1 MHLARVSRLSLWA
14 PTFTQFSTIRV
25 TCRLPTCYLKYTTP
39 LTSESPVFA
48 RLKGYDKVSS
58 GLDRKVFAA
67 VVIVIFLFSTPALL
81 TPVTGHFT
89 VGVNSPVPR
98 FRANDYDRHVSGPIG
113 YVWPGGAFSFLTGGV
128 SPGTAWAGTP
138 ASIPGY
144 QTPYPGHNPPNAP
157 LSWYQLEG
165 TAYAPFGSILTS
177 TDDQAN
183 VGDLVFALNFTC
195 NGVGLLPES
204 ICFNGFDFVGS
215 PPQGDES
222 NPPIKPE
229 VLLGPGGPARL
240 NFTAVYIYLP
250 PEFDL
255 SRLVD
260 NPGLVSTSWTNN
272 LEDYSVYKVNQW
284 DAWAPGWWLLR
295 IGAPIH
301 WWGPEHNFAEWW
313 YVRLNQ
319 VIAPKI
325 AGRYFFKI
333 FLESGRDFSMHWP
346 GGFANGCTF
355 GAPALCLT
363 TINDDGFAS
372 LGGGGRTPMGA
383 SAVTVPVQNW
393 PVLLVKGEIDPAI
406 VTGTLRYG
414 TFNTTIYGR
423 AIDLPGRVRLV
434 GNAIDPYDPKRP
446 VLARKVEARGYFNAS
461 ARGHFEVEG
470 VAPGVYD
477 ILASAAGYPEQL
489 IASKVT
495 LLPGQSFH
503 VDGYLQPGA
512 VVHGQVFS
520 KHNFGE
526 EPWPATAFKCRIQV
540 QFDTNVPEIHIAPC
554 KPPFNVASV
563 TFPATASELAGC
575 IAFGCT
581 VLSVLDVW
589 ADGARPVYI
598 ELYNKNDYKDSS
610 VVAYSPLNLTHSP
623 WMAYDWR
630 RLAAGPSPR
639 RVAFD
644 WESNAAGPGGAISY
658 YQNTGAPPYA
668 NAPGFP
674 TQCGSVTTAGATS
687 SLGAGS
693 IVDPCGVHNGVGPAQ
708 FWWVDSAGLFT
719 NGGGPNSFIW
729 RFGVKG
735 VYGAPTEID
744 GHVPQPLAAWVNG
757 LTPGRYWVRVWV
769 NGYVQT
775 KADGVT
781 LDEYFFDVAAN
792 EWAGDIFTP
801 VDLRKSSKIV
811 KTVHFHNLPGELID
825 QPICVRGTDAH
836 SSCNFPFLDKGNR
849 YLIAEARD
857 LDGNLRGFN
866 FTFVGQ
872 SASSATIIIN
882 GFGMEGG
889 MPTPGSG
896 PGNIAPCT
904 NVELNPGPNQPPY
917 RINPNADCESP
928 WVVGFGFGF
937 KYSLFAMQGI
947 RDYGLLAGTY
957 KVYVYMRG
965 YVQQEFESVTLT
977 LSGSDAFIS
986 NHMYRGARFNITLFS
1001 IDFERPRVQRPWE
1014 FPGARLRVYFF
1025 DSAGRNVNY
1034 VGVGRGP
1041 AFGRPADPRRQPLAC
1056 FPASSFGFSSKQCSS
1071 NDATSDPTGTT
1082 IQIVHWDGWFIAD
1095 SFGHETQDLFASL
1108 DGLFIP
1114 LFLSGFF
1121 FPCATASC
1129 EGTFNLIPVQWLAN
1143 DGDGFLYNP
1152 SYYRLDKSANYRTRL
1167 ALETDTYSVYGYTY
1181 GYVQK
1186 KDFTFYT
1193 TKGQIGDI
1201 KLNLMQGVNITL
1213 DIKFKREN
1221 VFVNTPFNMSMRVR
1235 VFNEQGLLVGALSTS
1250 NPNTYT
1256 NTPYTFDLNTGAPT
1270 YTGRMFGWTGSREN
1284 ALFTE
1289 GNIDLWLLGTLVTDL
1304 EYRPTGNGGGFY
1316 VDPGCGGTIGYLS
1329 TGAPLASNMCTS
1341 VLQGLNSANG
1351 PGLVDPAV
1359 ASDGFLFHW
1368 PGGGY
1373 LGLTLANSGGW
1384 SLPGGTLGPA
1394 GYYAFD
1400 SNTVSPNVVN
1410 YYKMGFG
1417 ARVANAPCALG
1428 LGIPF
1433 CLFNAAT
1440 PTTWVAAGVDQ
1451 LRVNMAGIMDR
1462 YDPLGPL
1469 GSGKLKFAIPKIS
1482 AFMYGIDGYPNYQG
1496 EWTIEVDF
1504 TPLYPSPRFDCT
1516 GAGSLGAG
1524 LPCAN
1529 NWWPVEGL
1537 LTGDSFHVIPGAGFG
1552 KTGDSLAGNHLGP
1565 FTQRAIWRV
1574 PNAHL
1579 AAEASVIFEVDKLGF
1594 ISGQVFGF
1602 TWSDELRTQSW
1613 TVLQAVSADGKQ
1625 TFNIYSFDSLYSMYL
1640 PAGTWKFTVYTWS
1653 PSKNQGFKT
1662 ITNTV
1667 VISNGQITFGVNY
1680 YLERSNIPIP
1690 EFTTTALL
1698 AFAALLSSMY
1708 IVRKHAKR
1716 KQ

>member
-1 MHLARVSRLSLWA
+1 MAEYAYFVMVCSK
-14 PTFTQFSTIRV
+14 I
-25 TCRLPTCYLKYTTP
+25 
-39 LTSESPVFA
+39 
-48 RLKGYDKVSS
+48 KGETENLNKK
-58 GLDRKVFAA
+58 LFAA
-67 VVIVIFLFSTPALL
+67 LIIVIFLSSTPALF
-81 TPVTGHFT
+81 TDVTGHFT
-89 VGVNSPVPR
+89 VGINTPVPR
-98 FRANDYDRHVSGPIG
+98 FRVNDYDPHVSGPIG

-128 SPGTAWAGTP
+128 SPGTAWGGSP
-138 ASIPGY
+138 AAIPGY

-177 TDDQAN
+177 TDDQSN
-183 VGDLVFALNFTC
+183 VGDLIFGLNFTC
-195 NGVGLLPES
+195 NGIGALPAA
-204 ICFNGFDFVGS
+204 IC
-215 PPQGDES
+215 
-222 NPPIKPE
+222 
-229 VLLGPGGPARL
+229 PGATGARL

-255 SRLVD
+255 SRIVD
-260 NPGLVSTSWTNN
+260 NPGLVQTSWTNR
-272 LEDYSVYKVNQW
+272 LADYYLYQVNQW
-284 DAWAPGWWLLR
+284 DAWAPNWWVLR
-295 IGAPIH
+295 IGCCIS
-301 WWGPEHNFAEWW
+301 WWGPEHNYAEWW

-325 AGRYFFKI
+325 AGRYFFKV
-333 FLESGRDFSMHWP
+333 FLESHTSEAMHWP
-346 GGFANGCTF
+346 GGY
-355 GAPALCLT
+355 APAVAAENFDGAASTGTATSLT
-363 TINDDGFAS
+363 
-372 LGGGGRTPMGA
+372 GGGRTPMGA
-383 SAVTVPVQNW
+383 TAMTVPVQNW

-414 TFNTTIYGR
+414 TYNTTIYGR

-495 LLPGQSFH
+495 ILAGQSFH
-503 VDGYLQPGA
+503 IDGYLQPGA

-526 EPWPATAFKCRIQV
+526 EPWPATVCGTAPFPFPV
-540 QFDTNVPEIHIAPC
+540 VPCDGSGGA
-554 KPPFNVASV
+554 VAAAIG
-563 TFPATASELAGC
+563 P
-575 IAFGCT
+575 
-581 VLSVLDVW
+581 
-589 ADGARPVYI
+589 RPVYI

-630 RLAAGPSPR
+630 RLTLGPTPR

-644 WESNAAGPGGAISY
+644 WESNAAGPGGAIAY
-658 YQNTGAPPYA
+658 YQNTAP
-668 NAPGFP
+668 NAFGFP
-674 TQCGSVTTAGATS
+674 TQCGSVTVAANPSASTFPGGA
-687 SLGAGS
+687 
-693 IVDPCGVHNGVGPAQ
+693 IIDPCGVHNGVGPAQ
-708 FWWVDSAGLFT
+708 YWWVDGAGAFT

-735 VYGAPTEID
+735 VYGAPTDID
-744 GHVPQPLAAWVNG
+744 GHVPQPLAAYVNG
-757 LTPGRYWVRVWV
+757 LTAGRYWVRVWI

-781 LDEYFFDVAAN
+781 LDEFFFDVAKG

-825 QPICVRGTDAH
+825 QPICLVNTDAH
-836 SSCNFPFLDKGNR
+836 PAGGCSSPFLDRGAR

-857 LDGNLRGFN
+857 LDGNLKGYN
-866 FTFVGQ
+866 FTFVPQ
-872 SASSATIIIN
+872 SATSATIIIN

-889 MPTPGSG
+889 APTFGTPTGFFTG
-896 PGNIAPCT
+896 DLAPCAIAT
-904 NVELNPGPNQPPY
+904 VNPGPNQPPY
-917 RINPNADCESP
+917 TINPNGNCASP
-928 WVVGFGFGF
+928 WFGGAGLGNNF

-947 RDYGLLAGTY
+947 RDYGLTAGTY
-957 KVYVYMRG
+957 KIYVYMRG
-965 YVQQEFESVTLT
+965 YVQQEFESVTVT

-1014 FPGARLRVYFF
+1014 FPDARFRVYFF
-1025 DSAGRNVNY
+1025 NSAGASVSY
-1034 VGVGRGP
+1034 VGIGAGAISGARGS
-1041 AFGRPADPRRQPLAC
+1041 DPRRQPLAC
-1056 FPASSFGFSSKQCSS
+1056 FTTNGQTCTTITGLPNPA
-1071 NDATSDPTGTT
+1071 ATSDPTGT
-1082 IQIVHWDGWFIAD
+1082 IIKIAQWDGYFGLE
-1095 SFGHETQDLFASL
+1095 SFGHETEDTLASA
-1108 DGLFIP
+1108 DGDITHDIL
-1114 LFLSGFF
+1114 
-1121 FPCATASC
+1121 
-1129 EGTFNLIPVQWLAN
+1129 PVQWLAN
-1143 DGDGFLYNP
+1143 DGDGFLYFFG
-1152 SYYRLDKSANYRTRL
+1152 YYRLGRTTNYRTRL
-1167 ALETDTYSVYGYTY
+1167 ALETDTYSAYGYTY

-1186 KDFTFYT
+1186 KDFVFFAQ
-1193 TKGQIGDI
+1193 KGQVGDI

-1221 VFVNTPFNMSMRVR
+1221 VFINTPFNMSMRVR
-1235 VFNEQGLLVGALSTS
+1235 VFNEQGLLVGDLSS
-1250 NPNTYT
+1250 SFPNAVT
-1256 NTPYTFDLNTGAPT
+1256 NRAYVTDADTGALT
-1270 YTGRMFGWTGSREN
+1270 YTGRQFGWTGSREN
-1284 ALFTE
+1284 P
-1289 GNIDLWLLGTLVTDL
+1289 IGTGTA
-1304 EYRPTGNGGGFY
+1304 GGFY
-1316 VDPGCGGTIGYLS
+1316 VDPGCGGQIVHP
-1329 TGAPLASNMCTS
+1329 ANPAEMICTS
-1341 VLQGLNSANG
+1341 ALAGLNSFLG

-1359 ASDGFLFHW
+1359 ASDSFLFHW
-1368 PGGGY
+1368 PGGVYPG
-1373 LGLTLANSGGW
+1373 SGTTQFPW
-1384 SLPGGTLGPA
+1384 PGTA

-1400 SNTVSPNVVN
+1400 SNTITAGWVN
-1410 YYKMGFG
+1410 SYRMGFG
-1417 ARVANAPCALG
+1417 ARSTGDGFTVTRSW
-1428 LGIPF
+1428 I
-1433 CLFNAAT
+1433 
-1440 PTTWVAAGVDQ
+1440 AAGLDQ
-1451 LRVNMAGIMDR
+1451 LRINVAGIMDR
-1462 YDPLGPL
+1462 FDPLGPN

-1504 TPLYPSPRFDCT
+1504 TPLYPSPSFNCLVP
-1516 GAGSLGAG
+1516 GLG
-1524 LPCAN
+1524 LPCAS

-1552 KTGDSLAGNHLGP
+1552 KTGDSLAGNHVGP
-1565 FTQRAIWRV
+1565 FGQRAVWRV

-1625 TFNIYSFDSLYSMYL
+1625 TFNYYTFDSFYGFYL
-1640 PAGTWKFTVYTWS
+1640 PAGTWKFSVYTWS
-1653 PSKNQGFKT
+1653 PSRNQGFRT

-1667 VISNGQITFGVNY
+1667 VVSSGQITVGVNY

-1690 EFTTTALL
+1690 EFATTAII
-1698 AFAALLSSMY
+1698 AFLALLSSLY
-1708 IVRKHAKR
+1708 ITRKRAKR

>member
-1 MHLARVSRLSLWA
+1 MNKKL
-14 PTFTQFSTIRV
+14 
-25 TCRLPTCYLKYTTP
+25 
-39 LTSESPVFA
+39 
-48 RLKGYDKVSS
+48 
-58 GLDRKVFAA
+58 FAA
-67 VVIVIFLFSTPALL
+67 LIIVIFISSTPALF
-81 TPVTGHFT
+81 TDVTGHFT
-89 VGVNSPVPR
+89 VGTNTPVPR

-113 YVWPGGAFSFLTGGV
+113 YVWPGGAFSFLTGAV

-183 VGDLVFALNFTC
+183 VGDLVFGLNFTC
-195 NGVGLLPES
+195 NGIGTLGTPLNGGGSTVCGGSVIPTIGTAPNDDQPQQVGISVPA
-204 ICFNGFDFVGS
+204 
-215 PPQGDES
+215 
-222 NPPIKPE
+222 
-229 VLLGPGGPARL
+229 ARL

-260 NPGLVSTSWTNN
+260 NPGLISTSWTNRVV
-272 LEDYSVYKVNQW
+272 DYYLYQVNQW
-284 DAWAPGWWLLR
+284 DAWAPNWWVLR
-295 IGAPIH
+295 IGCCIN
-301 WWGPEHNFAEWW
+301 WWGPEHNFAEWY

-325 AGRYFFKI
+325 AGRYFFKV
-333 FLESGRDFSMHWP
+333 FLESHASEAMHWP
-346 GGFANGCTF
+346 GGFA
-355 GAPALCLT
+355 PAAAGE
-363 TINDDGFAS
+363 NFDGVAS
-372 LGGGGRTPMGA
+372 TQGGGRTPTGA
-383 SAVTVPVQNW
+383 TAMTVPVQNW

-489 IASKVT
+489 LASKVT
-495 LLPGQSFH
+495 ILAGQSFH
-503 VDGYLQPGA
+503 IDGYLQPGA

-526 EPWPATAFKCRIQV
+526 EPWPATRNNCFDPVTGAFTFGTTTLCPVGQ
-540 QFDTNVPEIHIAPC
+540 Q
-554 KPPFNVASV
+554 PF
-563 TFPATASELAGC
+563 ATA
-575 IAFGCT
+575 
-581 VLSVLDVW
+581 
-589 ADGARPVYI
+589 GARPVYI

-623 WMAYDWR
+623 WMAYDWP
-630 RLAAGPSPR
+630 RLQFAPNPR

-658 YQNTGAPPYA
+658 YQNTVP
-668 NAPGFP
+668 NALGYPN
-674 TQCGSVTTAGATS
+674 QCGSLAVVPSAPTTS
-687 SLGAGS
+687 SLAGGS
-693 IVDPCGVHNGVGPAQ
+693 LIDPCGVNNGVGPAQ
-708 FWWVDSAGLFT
+708 FWWVDNIGQFT
-719 NGGGPNSFIW
+719 NGGGPNSFIY

-744 GHVPQPLAAWVNG
+744 GHVPQALAAWVNG
-757 LTPGRYWVRVWV
+757 LTPGRYWVRVWI

-781 LDEYFFDVAAN
+781 LDEFFFDVAKD

-801 VDLRKSSKIV
+801 TDLRKSSKIV
-811 KTVHFHNLPGELID
+811 KTVHFHNLPGELVD
-825 QPICVRGTDAH
+825 QPICVPGTDAH
-836 SSCNFPFLDKGNR
+836 PAGTGCDTPFLDSGSR

-857 LDGNLRGFN
+857 LDGNLKGFN
-866 FTFVGQ
+866 FTFVPQ
-872 SASSATIIIN
+872 DASSAQIVIN
-882 GFGMEGG
+882 GFGMAGG
-889 MPTPGSG
+889 MPTGIFG
-896 PGNIAPCT
+896 LLGNPAFCSIVA
-904 NVELNPGPNQPPY
+904 VNPGPNQPPFTVNMNGFCA
-917 RINPNADCESP
+917 NPSATFFPPFFFATSGGGITAIHGTLN
-928 WVVGFGFGF
+928 
-937 KYSLFAMQGI
+937 KYSLLAMQGI
-947 RDYGLLAGTY
+947 RDYGLTAGTY
-957 KVYVYMRG
+957 KIYVYMRG

-1014 FPGARLRVYFF
+1014 FPAARFRVYFF
-1025 DSAGRNVNY
+1025 NSAGASVNY
-1034 VGVGRGP
+1034 VGIGAGAVVGGARGS
-1041 AFGRPADPRRQPLAC
+1041 DPRRQPLAC
-1056 FPASSFGFSSKQCSS
+1056 NSVAVGSVVPDGVGGSICTRRGTIGAYFANTRQ
-1071 NDATSDPTGTT
+1071 TSDPTGTI
-1082 IQIVHWDGWFIAD
+1082 IQIVQWDGWFLVE
-1095 SFGHETQDLFASL
+1095 SSGHESEDLFAAL
-1108 DGLFIP
+1108 DGD
-1114 LFLSGFF
+1114 
-1121 FPCATASC
+1121 ATHD
-1129 EGTFNLIPVQWLAN
+1129 LLPVQWLFN
-1143 DGDGFLYNP
+1143 DGDGFLYTA
-1152 SYYRLDKSANYRTRL
+1152 SFYRLGRATNYRTRL
-1167 ALETDTYSVYGYTY
+1167 ALETDTYSAYGYTY

-1186 KDFTFYT
+1186 KDFVFFAQ
-1193 TKGQIGDI
+1193 KGQVGDI

-1221 VFVNTPFNMSMRVR
+1221 VFINTPFNMSMRVR

-1250 NPNTYT
+1250 FPNSAT
-1256 NTPYTFDLNTGAPT
+1256 NSAYVRDIDTGSTAT
-1270 YTGRMFGWTGSREN
+1270 RALVYTGRQFGWTGSREN
-1284 ALFTE
+1284 P
-1289 GNIDLWLLGTLVTDL
+1289 IGTGTA
-1304 EYRPTGNGGGFY
+1304 GGFY
-1316 VDPGCGGTIGYLS
+1316 VDPDCGGTVGFVS
-1329 TGAPLASNMCTS
+1329 SGVNLASNICTGA
-1341 VLQGLNSANG
+1341 LAGLNSFNG

-1359 ASDGFLFHW
+1359 ASDSFLYHW
-1368 PGGGY
+1368 PGGFY
-1373 LGLTLANSGGW
+1373 PGLTAANSGGW
-1384 SLPGGTLGPA
+1384 PATA
-1394 GYYAFD
+1394 GYYLFD
-1400 SNTVSPNVVN
+1400 SNTVAPNVVN
-1410 YYKMGFG
+1410 YFKMGFG
-1417 ARVANAPCALG
+1417 ARSTG
-1428 LGIPF
+1428 DGFTIPR
-1433 CLFNAAT
+1433 
-1440 PTTWVAAGVDQ
+1440 TWIAAGLDQ
-1451 LRVNMAGIMDR
+1451 LRINVAGIMDR
-1462 YDPLGPL
+1462 FDPLGPL
-1469 GSGKLKFAIPKIS
+1469 GSGKLKTAVPKIS
-1482 AFMYGIDGYPNYQG
+1482 VFMYGIDGYPNYQG
-1496 EWTIEVDF
+1496 EWTIETDF
-1504 TPLYPSPRFDCT
+1504 TPLYPSPRFDCSSP
-1516 GAGSLGAG
+1516 GLG

-1565 FTQRAIWRV
+1565 FTQRALWRV

-1625 TFNIYSFDSLYSMYL
+1625 TFNYYTFDSYYSLYL

-1690 EFTTTALL
+1690 EFISTALI
-1698 AFAALLSSMY
+1698 AFAALLSSLY
-1708 IVRKHAKR
+1708 LTQRKRGKR

>member
-1 MHLARVSRLSLWA
+1 MNRVLNR
-14 PTFTQFSTIRV
+14 R
-25 TCRLPTCYLKYTTP
+25 
-39 LTSESPVFA
+39 
-48 RLKGYDKVSS
+48 
-58 GLDRKVFAA
+58 VFAA
-67 VVIVIFLFSTPALL
+67 LIIAIFLSSTPALF

-89 VGVNSPVPR
+89 VGINTPVPR

-128 SPGTAWAGTP
+128 SPGTAWAGNP

-183 VGDLVFALNFTC
+183 VGDLIFALNFTC
-195 NGVGLLPES
+195 NGLGQLGTPFKGTGRLAAQSGNSVCGGS
-204 ICFNGFDFVGS
+204 IL
-215 PPQGDES
+215 DEEDELVPVS
-222 NPPIKPE
+222 
-229 VLLGPGGPARL
+229 PARL

-255 SRLVD
+255 SRLID
-260 NPGLVSTSWTNN
+260 NPGLISTSWTNH
-272 LEDYSVYKVNQW
+272 LADYYLYRVNQW
-284 DAWAPGWWLLR
+284 DAWGPSWWVLR
-295 IGAPIH
+295 IGAPIY

-333 FLESGRDFSMHWP
+333 FLESGLDNSMHWP
-346 GGFANGCTF
+346 GGFANGLPF
-355 GAPALCLT
+355 AVFNP
-363 TINDDGFAS
+363 DGTAS
-372 LGGGGRTPMGA
+372 TGGGGRTPMGA
-383 SAVTVPVQNW
+383 SAVAMPVQNW

-495 LLPGQSFH
+495 LLAGQSFH

-526 EPWPATAFKCRIQV
+526 EPWPATQYFCRTGAGS
-540 QFDTNVPEIHIAPC
+540 FLAPC
-554 KPPFNVASV
+554 VPPFPSAVVA
-563 TFPATASELAGC
+563 AL
-575 IAFGCT
+575 
-581 VLSVLDVW
+581 
-589 ADGARPVYI
+589 GARPVYI

-610 VVAYSPLNLTHSP
+610 VVAFSPLNLTHSP
-623 WMAYDWR
+623 WMAYDWP
-630 RLAAGPSPR
+630 RLSFAPNPR
-639 RVAFD
+639 RVGLD

-658 YQNTGAPPYA
+658 YQNTAA
-668 NAPGFP
+668 NAFGFP
-674 TQCGSVTTAGATS
+674 TQCGVLVSGATS

-708 FWWVDSAGLFT
+708 FWWVDSAGAFT
-719 NGGGPNSFIW
+719 NGGGPNSFIY

-757 LTPGRYWVRVWV
+757 LTPGRYWVRVWI

-781 LDEYFFDVAAN
+781 LDEYFFDVAKD

-801 VDLRKSSKIV
+801 TDLRKSSKIV
-811 KTVHFHNLPGELID
+811 KTVHFHNLPGELVD
-825 QPICVRGTDAH
+825 QPICAPGNDVHPSTAIGACSTI
-836 SSCNFPFLDKGNR
+836 SNGFTGGPFLDQGNR
-849 YLIAEARD
+849 YLIAEVRD
-857 LDGNLRGFN
+857 LDGNLRGMN
-866 FTFVGQ
+866 ITFVPQ
-872 SASSATIIIN
+872 AASSAQIVIN
-882 GFGMEGG
+882 GFGMIGG
-889 MPTPGSG
+889 MPTGG
-896 PGNIAPCT
+896 VVTGNPAFCPSP
-904 NVELNPGPNQPPY
+904 LNPPNPLP
-917 RINPNADCESP
+917 IDPIATCENPFL
-928 WVVGFGFGF
+928 GFGFGF

-947 RDYGLLAGTY
+947 RDYGFPAGTY

-1014 FPGARLRVYFF
+1014 FPGARVRVYFF
-1025 DSAGRNVNY
+1025 DSSGRGVNY
-1034 VGVGRGP
+1034 VGLGAGFVNSRAG
-1041 AFGRPADPRRQPLAC
+1041 DPRKQPLAC
-1056 FPASSFGFSSKQCSS
+1056 FPASSPGGLLPPTTARQCLNPGGLGGIGFVPA
-1071 NDATSDPTGTT
+1071 ATSDPTGTT
-1082 IQIVHWDGWFIAD
+1082 LQIVHWDGWFIVD
-1095 SFGHETQDLFASL
+1095 SAGHETFDLLTSADATF
-1108 DGLFIP
+1108 FCFV
-1114 LFLSGFF
+1114 FLPDLLSSIK
-1121 FPCATASC
+1121 CS
-1129 EGTFNLIPVQWLAN
+1129 GTFDLAPVQWAAA
-1143 DGDGFLYNP
+1143 DGDGFLYAP
-1152 SYYRLDKSANYRTRL
+1152 SFYRFGITENYRTRL

-1186 KDFTFYT
+1186 KDFILYAP
-1193 TKGQIGDI
+1193 KGQVSDI
-1201 KLNLMQGVNITL
+1201 KLNLMQAVNITL

-1221 VFVNTPFNMSMRVR
+1221 VFINTPFNMSMRVR
-1235 VFNEQGLLVGALSTS
+1235 VFNEQGLLVGSLSTS
-1250 NPNTYT
+1250 NPASLIQ
-1256 NTPYTFDLNTGAPT
+1256 PLTFPFPGLASGDYVRDADTGAIT
-1270 YTGRMFGWTGSREN
+1270 YTGRMFGWTGAREEPVLTELPRNFVLLALDLVEVRGFRN
-1284 ALFTE
+1284 AL
-1289 GNIDLWLLGTLVTDL
+1289 
-1304 EYRPTGNGGGFY
+1304 GGFY
-1316 VDPGCGGTIGYLS
+1316 VDPGCGGQVKGTAANGVPS
-1329 TGAPLASNMCTS
+1329 GVMACTS
-1341 VLQGLNSANG
+1341 ALAGLNSMNG

-1359 ASDGFLFHW
+1359 TSDSFLFHW
-1368 PGGGY
+1368 PGVRY
-1373 LGLTLANSGGW
+1373 PGLTAGNTGGW
-1384 SLPGGTLGPA
+1384 PATA
-1394 GYYAFD
+1394 GYYVFD
-1400 SNTVSPNVVN
+1400 SNTVAPNVVN
-1410 YYKMGFG
+1410 YFKMGFG
-1417 ARVANAPCALG
+1417 ARISG
-1428 LGIPF
+1428 G
-1433 CLFNAAT
+1433 FNSGVQ
-1440 PTTWVAAGVDQ
+1440 PTTWIPASIDQ
-1451 LRVNMAGIMDR
+1451 LRVNIAGIFDR
-1462 YDPLGPL
+1462 FDPLGPL
-1469 GSGKLKFAIPKIS
+1469 GSGKLKAAVPKIPIYL
-1482 AFMYGIDGYPNYQG
+1482 YGIDGYPNYQG

-1504 TPLYPSPRFDCT
+1504 TPIYPAPRFDC
-1516 GAGSLGAG
+1516 AVPGAG

-1529 NWWPVEGL
+1529 NWFPVEGL

-1552 KTGDSLAGNHLGP
+1552 KTGDSLAGNHVGP
-1565 FTQRAIWRV
+1565 FSQRAVWRV

-1613 TVLQAVSADGKQ
+1613 VVLQAVSADGKQ
-1625 TFNIYSFDSLYSMYL
+1625 TFNYYTFDSYYSLYL

-1653 PSKNQGFKT
+1653 PARNQGFKT

-1667 VISNGQITFGVNY
+1667 VISNGQTTFGVNY

-1690 EFTTTALL
+1690 EFTGIATI
-1698 AFAALLSSMY
+1698 AFLALLSSVYVMR
-1708 IVRKHAKR
+1708 RKRAKR
-1716 KQ
+1716 RK

>member
-1 MHLARVSRLSLWA
+1 MRLRENTVILN
-14 PTFTQFSTIRV
+14 
-25 TCRLPTCYLKYTTP
+25 
-39 LTSESPVFA
+39 
-48 RLKGYDKVSS
+48 
-58 GLDRKVFAA
+58 RKLFAA
-67 VVIVIFLFSTPALL
+67 LIIVIFLGSTPGLF
-81 TPVTGHFT
+81 TDVTGHFT
-89 VGVNSPVPR
+89 VGINTPVPR
-98 FRANDYDRHVSGPIG
+98 FRANDYDQHVSGPIG

-138 ASIPGY
+138 AAIPGY

-177 TDDQAN
+177 NGDPSNPYDHVYEQAN
-183 VGDLVFALNFTC
+183 VGDLIFGLNFTC
-195 NGVGLLPES
+195 NGLGQASLVAAGV
-204 ICFNGFDFVGS
+204 CAGA
-215 PPQGDES
+215 PPTS
-222 NPPIKPE
+222 T
-229 VLLGPGGPARL
+229 LTARL

-260 NPGLVSTSWTNN
+260 NPGLVQTSWTN
-272 LEDYSVYKVNQW
+272 LLSDYSFYQVNQW
-284 DAWAPGWWLLR
+284 DAWAPNWWVLR
-295 IGAPIH
+295 IGCCVS
-301 WWGPEHNFAEWW
+301 WWGPEHNGAEWW
-313 YVRLNQ
+313 YIRLNQ

-325 AGRYFFKI
+325 AGRYFFKV
-333 FLESGRDFSMHWP
+333 FLENAQNEAMHWP
-346 GGFANGCTF
+346 GGY
-355 GAPALCLT
+355 APAT
-363 TINDDGFAS
+363 VFPASTSGNQDGAAS
-372 LGGGGRTPMGA
+372 TAGGGRTPMGA
-383 SAVTVPVQNW
+383 TAVTVPVQNW

-406 VTGTLRYG
+406 VIGTLRYG

-489 IASKVT
+489 LASKVT
-495 LLPGQSFH
+495 ILSGQSFH
-503 VDGYLQPGA
+503 IDGYLQPGA

-526 EPWPATAFKCRIQV
+526 EPWPATSYTCTALVNAITIVNPTPF
-540 QFDTNVPEIHIAPC
+540 QFTANVPC
-554 KPPFNVASV
+554 TPPFNGP
-563 TFPATASELAGC
+563 T
-575 IAFGCT
+575 IAAT
-581 VLSVLDVW
+581 VLASSSCVPAILFSCTSVALTGI
-589 ADGARPVYI
+589 ASASGARPVYV

-623 WMAYDWR
+623 WMSYDWP
-630 RLAAGPSPR
+630 RLAAAPRPR

-644 WESNAAGPGGAISY
+644 WESNGAGPSGASSY
-658 YQNTGAPPYA
+658 YSNTAF
-668 NAPGFP
+668 NAFGYPSVCGTFPG
-674 TQCGSVTTAGATS
+674 GVTVGTTS
-687 SLGAGS
+687 SLGAFS
-693 IVDPCGVHNGVGPAQ
+693 TIDPCGVNNGVGPAQ
-708 FWWVDSAGLFT
+708 FWWVDSGGAFT
-719 NGGGPNSFIW
+719 NGGGPNSFMW

-757 LTPGRYWVRVWV
+757 LNAGRYWVRVWI

-781 LDEYFFDVAAN
+781 LDEYFFDVAKD

-801 VDLRKSSKIV
+801 TDLRKSSKIV
-811 KTVHFHNLPGELID
+811 KQVHFHNLPGELID
-825 QPICVRGTDAH
+825 QPICFPGTDAH
-836 SSCNFPFLDKGNR
+836 SSCGAPFLDISSR
-849 YLIAEARD
+849 YLIAEVRD
-857 LDGNLRGFN
+857 LDGNLKGYN
-866 FTFVGQ
+866 FTFVPQ
-872 SASSATIIIN
+872 QATSAFIVIN

-896 PGNIAPCT
+896 PGNIAPCPT
-904 NVELNPGPNQPPY
+904 AVVNQGPNQPPY
-917 RINPNADCESP
+917 TINPNASCDSP
-928 WVVGFGFGF
+928 WFGPGGGF

-1014 FPGARLRVYFF
+1014 FPDARFRVYFF
-1025 DSAGRNVNY
+1025 NSAGASVNY
-1034 VGVGRGP
+1034 VGIGAGGIAGARGS
-1041 AFGRPADPRRQPLAC
+1041 DPRRQPLAC
-1056 FPASSFGFSSKQCSS
+1056 STVNGQTCVAAA
-1071 NDATSDPTGTT
+1071 ATSDPTGT
-1082 IQIVHWDGWFIAD
+1082 IIKIAHWDGWYIVE
-1095 SFGHETQDLFASL
+1095 SFGHESHDLSASADGDATNDLF
-1108 DGLFIP
+1108 
-1114 LFLSGFF
+1114 
-1121 FPCATASC
+1121 
-1129 EGTFNLIPVQWLAN
+1129 PVQASFN
-1143 DGDGFLYNP
+1143 GGDGFLYTA
-1152 SYYRLDKSANYRTRL
+1152 SFYRLGRSTNWRTRL
-1167 ALETDTYSVYGYTY
+1167 ALETDTYSAYGYTY

-1186 KDFTFYT
+1186 KDFVFFAQ
-1193 TKGQIGDI
+1193 KGQIGDI

-1221 VFVNTPFNMSMRVR
+1221 VFINTPFNMSMRVR
-1235 VFNEQGLLVGALSTS
+1235 VFNEQGLLVGALSS
-1250 NPNTYT
+1250 SFPNTNT
-1256 NTPYTFDLNTGAPT
+1256 NNYVVTDADTGAT
-1270 YTGRMFGWTGSREN
+1270 TFTGRMFGWTGSREN
-1284 ALFTE
+1284 PIFA
-1289 GNIDLWLLGTLVTDL
+1289 GTS
-1304 EYRPTGNGGGFY
+1304 GGFY
-1316 VDPGCGGTIGYLS
+1316 VDPGCAGQVAAAGTGVFGTPPTFDGGFTM
-1329 TGAPLASNMCTS
+1329 TCTS
-1341 VLQGLNSANG
+1341 ALVGLNSVTG
-1351 PGLVDPAV
+1351 PGRIDPAV
-1359 ASDGFLFHW
+1359 TSDSFVFHW
-1368 PGGGY
+1368 PGGLY
-1373 LGLTLANSGGW
+1373 PGLVTGLNTNW
-1384 SLPGGTLGPA
+1384 PGASNA
-1394 GYYAFD
+1394 GFYVFD
-1400 SNTVSPNVVN
+1400 SSTTAAGIRTWSTFTTA
-1410 YYKMGFG
+1410 YTMGFG
-1417 ARVANAPCALG
+1417 QRIRPGDGTTAALTRSW
-1428 LGIPF
+1428 I
-1433 CLFNAAT
+1433 
-1440 PTTWVAAGVDQ
+1440 AAGLDQ
-1451 LRVNMAGIMDR
+1451 LRINIGGIMDR
-1462 YDPLGPL
+1462 FDPLGPN
-1469 GSGKLKFAIPKIS
+1469 GSGKLDFAIPKIA

-1504 TPLYPSPRFDCT
+1504 TPLYPSPRFDCAAP
-1516 GAGSLGAG
+1516 GLG

-1529 NWWPVEGL
+1529 NWYPDEGL

-1565 FTQRAIWRV
+1565 FGQRAVWRV

-1625 TFNIYSFDSLYSMYL
+1625 TFNYYTFDSFYSMYL
-1640 PAGTWKFTVYTWS
+1640 PAGTWKFSVYTWS

-1667 VISNGQITFGVNY
+1667 VVSNGQITFGVNY

-1690 EFTTTALL
+1690 EYASTAIV
-1698 AFAALLSSMY
+1698 AFLTLLSSVY
-1708 IVRKHAKR
+1708 LTRKR
-1716 KQ
+1716 RLQS

>member
-1 MHLARVSRLSLWA
+1 MNKKL
-14 PTFTQFSTIRV
+14 
-25 TCRLPTCYLKYTTP
+25 
-39 LTSESPVFA
+39 
-48 RLKGYDKVSS
+48 
-58 GLDRKVFAA
+58 FAA
-67 VVIVIFLFSTPALL
+67 LIIVIFLSSTPALF
-81 TPVTGHFT
+81 TDVTGHFT
-89 VGVNSPVPR
+89 VGVNTPVPR
-98 FRANDYDRHVSGPIG
+98 FRANDYDPHVSGPVG

-128 SPGTAWAGTP
+128 SPGTAWGGSP
-138 ASIPGY
+138 AAIPGY

-177 TDDQAN
+177 TDDQNN
-183 VGDLVFALNFTC
+183 VGDLIFGLNFTC
-195 NGVGLLPES
+195 NGLGQASLVAAGV
-204 ICFNGFDFVGS
+204 CAGA
-215 PPQGDES
+215 PPTS
-222 NPPIKPE
+222 T
-229 VLLGPGGPARL
+229 LTARL

-260 NPGLVSTSWTNN
+260 NPGLVQTSWTNRVA
-272 LEDYSVYKVNQW
+272 DYYLYQVNQW
-284 DAWAPGWWLLR
+284 DAWAPNWWVLR
-295 IGAPIH
+295 IGCCIS
-301 WWGPEHNFAEWW
+301 WFGPEHNGAEWY

-325 AGRYFFKI
+325 AGRYFFKV
-333 FLESGRDFSMHWP
+333 FLESHTNEAMHWP
-346 GGFANGCTF
+346 GGFASAVAAENAD
-355 GAPALCLT
+355 GAESTA
-363 TINDDGFAS
+363 
-372 LGGGGRTPMGA
+372 GGGRTPMGA
-383 SAVTVPVQNW
+383 TAVTVPVQNW

-423 AIDLPGRVRLV
+423 ALDLPGRVRLV

-495 LLPGQSFH
+495 ILAGQSFH
-503 VDGYLQPGA
+503 IDGYLQPGA
-512 VVHGQVFS
+512 VVHGQAFS

-526 EPWPATAFKCRIQV
+526 EPWPV
-540 QFDTNVPEIHIAPC
+540 NP
-554 KPPFNVASV
+554 
-563 TFPATASELAGC
+563 
-575 IAFGCT
+575 
-581 VLSVLDVW
+581 
-589 ADGARPVYI
+589 RPVYI

-630 RLAAGPSPR
+630 RLAPAPSPR

-658 YQNTGAPPYA
+658 YQNTAA
-668 NAPGFP
+668 NAVGFP
-674 TQCGSVTTAGATS
+674 TQCGSLTTAAATS

-708 FWWVDSAGLFT
+708 FWWVDSAGAFT

-729 RFGVKG
+729 AFGVKG

-744 GHVPQPLAAWVNG
+744 GHVPQALAAWVNG
-757 LTPGRYWVRVWV
+757 LTAGRYWVRVWI

-781 LDEYFFDVAAN
+781 LDEYFFDVAKD

-801 VDLRKSSKIV
+801 TDIRKSSKIV

-825 QPICVRGTDAH
+825 QPICVNGNDAH
-836 SSCNFPFLDKGNR
+836 AFSGGCSPPFLDRGSR

-857 LDGNLRGFN
+857 LDGNLKGYN
-866 FTFVGQ
+866 FTFVPQ
-872 SASSATIIIN
+872 TASSATIVIN

-896 PGNIAPCT
+896 AGNIAPCARVLVDGFNRPTTEPPTT
-904 NVELNPGPNQPPY
+904 NPK
-917 RINPNADCESP
+917 ADCASP
-928 WVVGFGFGF
+928 WFGPGAGF

-1014 FPGARLRVYFF
+1014 FPAARFRVYFF
-1025 DSAGRNVNY
+1025 NSAGASVNY
-1034 VGVGRGP
+1034 VGIGAGAVGGGARGS
-1041 AFGRPADPRRQPLAC
+1041 DPRRQPLAC
-1056 FPASSFGFSSKQCSS
+1056 FTLNGQTCFAAA
-1071 NDATSDPTGTT
+1071 ATSDPTGT
-1082 IQIVHWDGWFIAD
+1082 IIKIAQWDGWYLVE
-1095 SFGHETQDLFASL
+1095 SSGHESEDLFASA
-1108 DGLFIP
+1108 DGDF
-1114 LFLSGFF
+1114 
-1121 FPCATASC
+1121 THDV
-1129 EGTFNLIPVQWLAN
+1129 IPVQWLAN
-1143 DGDGFLYNP
+1143 DGDGFLYVP
-1152 SYYRLDKSANYRTRL
+1152 AFYRLGRSTNYRTRL
-1167 ALETDTYSVYGYTY
+1167 ALETDTYSTYGYTY

-1186 KDFTFYT
+1186 KDFTFFAQ
-1193 TKGQIGDI
+1193 KGQIGDI

-1221 VFVNTPFNMSMRVR
+1221 VFINTPFNMSMRVR
-1235 VFNEQGLLVGALSTS
+1235 VFNEQGLLVGALSS
-1250 NPNTYT
+1250 SYPNSAT
-1256 NTPYTFDLNTGAPT
+1256 NRAYVTDADTGALT
-1270 YTGRMFGWTGSREN
+1270 YTGRQFGWSGSRDN
-1284 ALFTE
+1284 P
-1289 GNIDLWLLGTLVTDL
+1289 IGTGTA
-1304 EYRPTGNGGGFY
+1304 GGFY
-1316 VDPGCGGTIGYLS
+1316 VDPGCWGQVAGT
-1329 TGAPLASNMCTS
+1329 ASLVCTT
-1341 VLQGLNSANG
+1341 VLQGLNSFNG
-1351 PGLVDPAV
+1351 PGIVDPAV
-1359 ASDGFLFHW
+1359 TSDSFLEHW
-1368 PGGGY
+1368 PGGY
-1373 LGLTLANSGGW
+1373 YTGLTAANSGGW
-1384 SLPGGTLGPA
+1384 PGTA

-1400 SNTVSPNVVN
+1400 SNTVAPNVVN

-1417 ARVANAPCALG
+1417 ARSTG
-1428 LGIPF
+1428 DGFTIPR
-1433 CLFNAAT
+1433 
-1440 PTTWVAAGVDQ
+1440 TWIAAGLDQ
-1451 LRVNMAGIMDR
+1451 LRINVAGIMDR
-1462 YDPLGPL
+1462 FDPLGSL
-1469 GSGKLKFAIPKIS
+1469 GSGKLKFAVPKIS
-1482 AFMYGIDGYPNYQG
+1482 VFMYGIDGYPNYQG

-1504 TPLYPSPRFDCT
+1504 TPLYPSPRFDCAAP
-1516 GAGSLGAG
+1516 GLG

-1529 NWWPVEGL
+1529 NWFPVEGL

-1565 FTQRAIWRV
+1565 FSQRAVWRV

-1640 PAGTWKFTVYTWS
+1640 PAGTWKFSVYTWS

-1690 EFTTTALL
+1690 EFATTATIVFL
-1698 AFAALLSSMY
+1698 ALLSSLY
-1708 IVRKHAKR
+1708 LTRKRAKR

>member
-1 MHLARVSRLSLWA
+1 M
-14 PTFTQFSTIRV
+14 RV
-25 TCRLPTCYLKYTTP
+25 TCTHEDALRLR
-39 LTSESPVFA
+39 ENIVF
-48 RLKGYDKVSS
+48 LN
-58 GLDRKVFAA
+58 RKLFAA
-67 VVIVIFLFSTPALL
+67 LIIVIFLGSTPALF
-81 TPVTGHFT
+81 TPEVSGHFT
-89 VGVNSPVPR
+89 VGINTPVPR
-98 FRANDYDRHVSGPIG
+98 FRSNDYDRHVSGPIG

-128 SPGTAWAGTP
+128 SPGTAWVGDP

-183 VGDLVFALNFTC
+183 VGDLIFALNFTC
-195 NGVGLLPES
+195 NGLGQASLVAAGV
-204 ICFNGFDFVGS
+204 CAGAS
-215 PPQGDES
+215 PTS
-222 NPPIKPE
+222 T
-229 VLLGPGGPARL
+229 LTARL

-260 NPGLVSTSWTNN
+260 NPGLIQTSWTNRVA
-272 LEDYSVYKVNQW
+272 DYYLYQVNQW
-284 DAWAPGWWLLR
+284 DAWAPNWWVLR
-295 IGAPIH
+295 IGCCVS
-301 WWGPEHNFAEWW
+301 WWGPEHNGAEWW

-325 AGRYFFKI
+325 AGRYFFKV
-333 FLESGRDFSMHWP
+333 FLENAQNEAMHWP
-346 GGFANGCTF
+346 GGY
-355 GAPALCLT
+355 APA
-363 TINDDGFAS
+363 IAANNQDGAAS
-372 LGGGGRTPMGA
+372 TGGGGRTPMGA
-383 SAVTVPVQNW
+383 TAVTVPVQNW

-489 IASKVT
+489 LASKVT
-495 LLPGQSFH
+495 ILAGQSFH
-503 VDGYLQPGA
+503 IDGYLQPGA
-512 VVHGQVFS
+512 VVHGQAFS

-526 EPWPATAFKCRIQV
+526 EPWPV
-540 QFDTNVPEIHIAPC
+540 NP
-554 KPPFNVASV
+554 
-563 TFPATASELAGC
+563 
-575 IAFGCT
+575 
-581 VLSVLDVW
+581 
-589 ADGARPVYI
+589 RPVYI

-630 RLAAGPSPR
+630 RLAPAPSPR

-644 WESNAAGPGGAISY
+644 WESNAAGPGGAIAY
-658 YQNTGAPPYA
+658 YLNTAA

-674 TQCGSVTTAGATS
+674 TQCGSLTTAAATS

-708 FWWVDSAGLFT
+708 FWWVDSGGAFT

-757 LTPGRYWVRVWV
+757 LTAGRYWVRVWI

-781 LDEYFFDVAAN
+781 LDEFFFDVAKD

-801 VDLRKSSKIV
+801 TDIRKSSKIV
-811 KTVHFHNLPGELID
+811 KTVHFHNLPGELVD
-825 QPICVRGTDAH
+825 QPICLAGTDAH
-836 SSCNFPFLDKGNR
+836 TLCADPVLDSGAR

-857 LDGNLRGFN
+857 LDGNLKGMN
-866 FTFVGQ
+866 FTFVPQ
-872 SASSATIIIN
+872 AATSATIVIN

-896 PGNIAPCT
+896 PGNIAPCPSAIVNT
-904 NVELNPGPNQPPY
+904 GPNQPPY
-917 RINPNADCESP
+917 TINPNAACAAP
-928 WVVGFGFGF
+928 WLGPGAGF

-986 NHMYRGARFNITLFS
+986 NHMYRGARFNITVFS

-1014 FPGARLRVYFF
+1014 FPGARFRVYFF

-1034 VGVGRGP
+1034 VGIGAGAVFGGARGD
-1041 AFGRPADPRRQPLAC
+1041 DPRRQPLAC
-1056 FPASSFGFSSKQCSS
+1056 FSTNGQTCFAAA
-1071 NDATSDPTGTT
+1071 ATSDPTGT
-1082 IQIVHWDGWFIAD
+1082 IIKIVQWDGWFIVE
-1095 SFGHETQDLFASL
+1095 SSGHESYDLSAST
-1108 DGLFIP
+1108 DGDPTNDLV
-1114 LFLSGFF
+1114 
-1121 FPCATASC
+1121 
-1129 EGTFNLIPVQWLAN
+1129 PVQWAFNN
-1143 DGDGFLYNP
+1143 DDGFLYDA
-1152 SYYRLDKSANYRTRL
+1152 SFYRLGRGANWRTRL
-1167 ALETDTYSVYGYTY
+1167 ALETDTYSAYGYTY

-1186 KDFTFYT
+1186 KDFTFFAQ
-1193 TKGQIGDI
+1193 KGQIGDI

-1221 VFVNTPFNMSMRVR
+1221 VFINTPFNMSMRVR
-1235 VFNEQGLLVGALSTS
+1235 VFNEQGQLVGALSS
-1250 NPNTYT
+1250 SFPNSVV
-1256 NTPYTFDLNTGAPT
+1256 NAPYVTDADTGALT
-1270 YTGRMFGWTGSREN
+1270 YTGRWFGWTGSREN
-1284 ALFTE
+1284 P
-1289 GNIDLWLLGTLVTDL
+1289 IGTGTS
-1304 EYRPTGNGGGFY
+1304 GGFY
-1316 VDPGCGGTIGYLS
+1316 VDPGCGGTVGYVS
-1329 TGAPLASNMCTS
+1329 TGAPLASNICTS
-1341 VLQGLNSANG
+1341 ALAGLNSARG

-1359 ASDGFLFHW
+1359 ASDSFLFHW
-1368 PGGGY
+1368 PGGNYPGAASS
-1373 LGLTLANSGGW
+1373 LAPW
-1384 SLPGGTLGPA
+1384 PGTA

-1400 SNTVSPNVVN
+1400 SNTVPTGNVIGVAN
-1410 YYKMGFG
+1410 TYRMGFG
-1417 ARVANAPCALG
+1417 QRIRPGDGTTAAL
-1428 LGIPF
+1428 
-1433 CLFNAAT
+1433 T
-1440 PTTWVAAGVDQ
+1440 RTWIAAGLDQ
-1451 LRVNMAGIMDR
+1451 LRINVAGIMDR
-1462 YDPLGPL
+1462 FDPLGPN
-1469 GSGKLKFAIPKIS
+1469 GNGKLKFAIPKIS

-1504 TPLYPSPRFDCT
+1504 TPTYPAPRFDCAAP
-1516 GAGSLGAG
+1516 GLG

-1529 NWWPVEGL
+1529 NWFPVEGL

-1552 KTGDSLAGNHLGP
+1552 KSGDSLAGNHLGP
-1565 FTQRAIWRV
+1565 FGQRAVWRV

-1625 TFNIYSFDSLYSMYL
+1625 TFNYYTFDSYYSLYL

-1653 PSKNQGFKT
+1653 PARNQGFKT

-1667 VISNGQITFGVNY
+1667 VVSSGQITFGVNY

-1690 EFTTTALL
+1690 EYASTAFL
-1698 AFAALLSSMY
+1698 AFLTLLSSVY
-1708 IVRKHAKR
+1708 LTRKRRPHS
-1716 KQ
+1716 

>member
-1 MHLARVSRLSLWA
+1 MRLWEN
-14 PTFTQFSTIRV
+14 I
-25 TCRLPTCYLKYTTP
+25 
-39 LTSESPVFA
+39 VF
-48 RLKGYDKVSS
+48 LY
-58 GLDRKVFAA
+58 RKLFAA
-67 VVIVIFLFSTPALL
+67 LIIVIFLGSTPALF
-81 TPVTGHFT
+81 TPDVSGHFT
-89 VGVNSPVPR
+89 VGINTPVPR

-128 SPGTAWAGTP
+128 SPGTAWGGSP
-138 ASIPGY
+138 AAIPGY

-165 TAYAPFGSILTS
+165 AAYAPFGAILTS
-177 TDDQAN
+177 TNDQAN
-183 VGDLVFALNFTC
+183 VGDLIFALNFTC
-195 NGVGLLPES
+195 NGIATTGGGPALPV
-204 ICFNGFDFVGS
+204 CAG
-215 PPQGDES
+215 
-222 NPPIKPE
+222 NPPNSA
-229 VLLGPGGPARL
+229 LTARL

-260 NPGLVSTSWTNN
+260 NPGLVQTSWTN
-272 LEDYSVYKVNQW
+272 LGSDSSLYQVNQW
-284 DAWAPGWWLLR
+284 DAWAPNWWVLR
-295 IGAPIH
+295 IGCCVS
-301 WWGPEHNFAEWW
+301 WWGPEHNGAEWW
-313 YVRLNQ
+313 YIRLNQ

-333 FLESGRDFSMHWP
+333 FLENAQNEAMHWP
-346 GGFANGCTF
+346 GSY
-355 GAPALCLT
+355 APAVAAG
-363 TINDDGFAS
+363 NQDGAAS
-372 LGGGGRTPMGA
+372 TAGGGRTPMGA
-383 SAVTVPVQNW
+383 TAVTVPVQNW

-434 GNAIDPYDPKRP
+434 GQAIDPYDPKRP

-495 LLPGQSFH
+495 LLAGQSFH
-503 VDGYLQPGA
+503 IDGYLQPGA

-526 EPWPATAFKCRIQV
+526 EPWPATSYTCTILFDFTRRLKTGIDQV
-540 QFDTNVPEIHIAPC
+540 LTNQVDTFDCV
-554 KPPFNVASV
+554 PPFGAADVINPFTIVVAPTVGV
-563 TFPATASELAGC
+563 T
-575 IAFGCT
+575 AFT
-581 VLSVLDVW
+581 VKAVVGVSS
-589 ADGARPVYI
+589 AFGARPVYV

-623 WMAYDWR
+623 WMAYDWP
-630 RLAAGPSPR
+630 RLAFAPRPR

-644 WESNAAGPGGAISY
+644 WESNAGGPGGAISY
-658 YQNTGAPPYA
+658 YANTAV
-668 NAPGFP
+668 NAAGYD
-674 TQCGSVTTAGATS
+674 TQCGSLAVTPSAPTTS
-687 SLGAGS
+687 SLAAGS
-693 IVDPCGVHNGVGPAQ
+693 LVDPCGVHNGVGPAQ
-708 FWWVDSAGLFT
+708 FWWVDSGGAFT

-757 LTPGRYWVRVWV
+757 LTPGRYWVRVWI

-781 LDEYFFDVAAN
+781 LDEYFFDVAKD

-801 VDLRKSSKIV
+801 TDLRKSSKIV
-811 KTVHFHNLPGELID
+811 KTVHFHNLPGELVD
-825 QPICVRGTDAH
+825 QPICLAGTDAH
-836 SSCNFPFLDKGNR
+836 SSCGSPFLDRGAR

-857 LDGNLRGFN
+857 LDGNLKGFN
-866 FTFVGQ
+866 FTFVPET
-872 SASSATIIIN
+872 ATSATIVIN

-896 PGNIAPCT
+896 LGNIAPCPSAT
-904 NVELNPGPNQPPY
+904 VNTGPNQSPY
-917 RINPNADCESP
+917 TINPNADCASP
-928 WVVGFGFGF
+928 WVGRGFGF

-1014 FPGARLRVYFF
+1014 FPGARFRVYFF
-1025 DSAGRNVNY
+1025 DSQGRNVNY
-1034 VGVGRGP
+1034 VGIGAGSV
-1041 AFGRPADPRRQPLAC
+1041 FGGARDSDPRRQPLAC
-1056 FPASSFGFSSKQCSS
+1056 APRTSFIPFGTPPDRQCQNPS
-1071 NDATSDPTGTT
+1071 ATSDPTGTI
-1082 IQIVHWDGWFIAD
+1082 IQIVQWDGWYIVE
-1095 SFGHETQDLFASL
+1095 SFGHESL
-1108 DGLFIP
+1108 D
-1114 LFLSGFF
+1114 LSASADGD
-1121 FPCATASC
+1121 AT
-1129 EGTFNLIPVQWLAN
+1129 NDLVPVQIAFN
-1143 DGDGFLYNP
+1143 YDDGFLYDA
-1152 SYYRLDKSANYRTRL
+1152 SFYRLGRSANYRTRL
-1167 ALETDTYSVYGYTY
+1167 ALETDTYSAYGYTY

-1186 KDFTFYT
+1186 KDFTFFAQ
-1193 TKGQIGDI
+1193 KGQIGDI

-1221 VFVNTPFNMSMRVR
+1221 VFINTPFNMSMRVR
-1235 VFNEQGLLVGALSTS
+1235 VFNEQGLLVGSLSS
-1250 NPNTYT
+1250 SFPNSVRNNYIVTDGDT
-1256 NTPYTFDLNTGAPT
+1256 AAATF
-1270 YTGRMFGWTGSREN
+1270 TGRMFGWEGDREN
-1284 ALFTE
+1284 PIGA
-1289 GNIDLWLLGTLVTDL
+1289 GTA
-1304 EYRPTGNGGGFY
+1304 GGFY
-1316 VDPGCGGTIGYLS
+1316 VDPGCAGQVAAAGTGVFGTPPTFDGGFTM
-1329 TGAPLASNMCTS
+1329 TCTS
-1341 VLQGLNSANG
+1341 ALAGLNSVT
-1351 PGLVDPAV
+1351 GLGRVDPAV
-1359 ASDGFLFHW
+1359 TSDSFVFHW
-1368 PGGGY
+1368 PGGLY
-1373 LGLTLANSGGW
+1373 PGLVTGTNTNW
-1384 SLPGGTLGPA
+1384 PGATNA
-1394 GYYAFD
+1394 GYYVFD
-1400 SNTVSPNVVN
+1400 SSTTAPGIRTWSTFQTA
-1410 YYKMGFG
+1410 YTMGFG
-1417 ARVANAPCALG
+1417 QRVRPGDGTTVALIRTWIASG
-1428 LGIPF
+1428 L
-1433 CLFNAAT
+1433 
-1440 PTTWVAAGVDQ
+1440 DQ
-1451 LRVNMAGIMDR
+1451 LRINVAGIMDR
-1462 YDPLGPL
+1462 LDPLGPN
-1469 GSGKLKFAIPKIS
+1469 GNGKLKFAIPKIS

-1504 TPLYPSPRFDCT
+1504 TPIYPTPRFDCASP
-1516 GAGSLGAG
+1516 GLG
-1524 LPCAN
+1524 LPCAG
-1529 NWWPVEGL
+1529 NWFPVEGL

-1552 KTGDSLAGNHLGP
+1552 KSGDSLAGNHLGP
-1565 FTQRAIWRV
+1565 FTQRAVWRV

-1579 AAEASVIFEVDKLGF
+1579 AAEASVIFEVDKLGYV
-1594 ISGQVFGF
+1594 SGQVFGF

-1625 TFNIYSFDSLYSMYL
+1625 TFNYYTFDSLYSFYL
-1640 PAGTWKFTVYTWS
+1640 PAGTWKFSVYTWS
-1653 PSKNQGFKT
+1653 PARNQGFKT

-1690 EFTTTALL
+1690 EFTATALL
-1698 AFAALLSSMY
+1698 GFAALLSSLY
-1708 IVRKHAKR
+1708 ITRKR
-1716 KQ
+1716 GKQGSKE